1 MTEWLPK
8 RILHQET
15 MTIDLHSEGGVQQ
28 EDSQLLEYTPQ
39 GLAILDKF
47 EDQRS
52 LDVTQP
58 DKNSLDEDKGQV
70 QVMHKFNEMAS
81 LVDSGGADIL
91 SGGEHN

>member
-1 MTEWLPK
+1 MLGAKSLKGSEYQRINAENEQDVTEWLPK

-15 MTIDLHSEGGVQQ
+15 MAIDLHSEGGVQQ

-52 LDVTQP
+52 LDVC
-58 DKNSLDEDKGQV
+58 
-70 QVMHKFNEMAS
+70 
-81 LVDSGGADIL
+81 
-91 SGGEHN
+91 